1 MRIPLTAFWVV
12 GLLAQAALGQSGT
25 VLRGAGATFPAP
37 IYQKWIE
44 SFEASAPGQASAP
57 GLRITYDAVG
67 SEEGIERLKRGEV
80 DFAGSDIL
88 PEKNIQDQLG
98 IQPLPAVVGAVV
110 PAYNIQGLSRDLR
123 FTPDVLAGIFLG
135 RITKWNDPRIKEVNR
150 GARLPAAD
158 IVVVHR
164 SDGSGTTYVWS
175 EYLYKT
181 SPAWRDAVGTGS
193 TLHWPTGPGPS
204 GQSAKGNEGVAGTLS
219 RTPYSIGY
227 LEFIYALR
235 NELSYGAVKNA
246 AGKFV
251 RPEIDSITAAARTA
265 PPAEPFRVSIAD
277 APGRD
282 AYPIAAFTWLLV
294 SSKMPPGEK
303 RERLAAFLEWAFS
316 SGQREAG
323 SLGYVALPE
332 ELAQQERSV
341 VARLKK

>member
-1 MRIPLTAFWVV
+1 MRIPLTGFLAI
-12 GLLAQAALGQSGT
+12 GLLAEAAFGQSEGA
-25 VLRGAGATFPAP
+25 LRGAGATFPAP

-44 SFEASAPGQASAP
+44 SFQASAP
-57 GLRITYDAVG
+57 GMRITYEAVG
-67 SEEGIERLKRGEV
+67 SEEGIQRLRRGEV
-80 DFAGSDIL
+80 DFAASDIL
-88 PEKNIQDQLG
+88 PDKDIQDQLG
-98 IQPLPAVVGAVV
+98 IEPLPSVVGAVV
-110 PAYNIQGLSRDLR
+110 PAYNIQGLARDLR
-123 FTPDVLAGIFLG
+123 FTPELLSEIFLG

-150 GARLPAAD
+150 GVSLPAAN

-175 EYLYKT
+175 EFLSRT
-181 SPAWRDAVGTGS
+181 SPAWRAAVGAGS
-193 TLHWPTGPGPS
+193 TLQWPA
-204 GQSAKGNEGVAGTLS
+204 GQGAKGNEGVAEALT

-235 NELSYGAVKNA
+235 NELSYAAVKNA

-265 PPAEPFRVSIAD
+265 PAAELLRTAIAD

-294 SSKMPPGEK
+294 SAKMTAGPK
-303 RERLAAFLEWAFS
+303 RERMAAFLDWAFS

-323 SLGYVALPE
+323 ALGYVALPE
-332 ELAQQERSV
+332 ELAGQQRSAA
-341 VARLKK
+341 ARFRAH

>member
-1 MRIPLTAFWVV
+1 MRRPLTTVCVV
-12 GLLAQAALGQSGT
+12 GLLAQAALGQSGA

-44 SFEASAPGQASAP
+44 SFEASAPGQAGAP
-57 GLRITYDAVG
+57 GLRITYEAVG
-67 SEEGIERLKRGEV
+67 SEEGIEHLKRGEV

-88 PEKNIQDQLG
+88 PDKNIQDQLG

-110 PAYNIQGLSRDLR
+110 PAYNIQGLARDLR
-123 FTPDVLAGIFLG
+123 FTPDVLAAIFLG

-150 GARLPAAD
+150 GASLPAAN

-175 EYLYKT
+175 EYLSKT

-193 TLHWPTGPGPS
+193 TLHWPTG
-204 GQSAKGNEGVAGTLS
+204 QSAKGNEGVAETLT

-277 APGRD
+277 ASGRD
-282 AYPIAAFTWLLV
+282 AYPIASFTWLLV
-294 SSKMPPGEK
+294 SSKTPPGAK
-303 RERLAAFLEWAFS
+303 RERLVAFLDWVFS

-323 SLGYVALPE
+323 ALGYVALPE
-332 ELAQQERSV
+332 ELAKQQRSV
-341 VARLKK
+341 IAQLKKK

>member
-1 MRIPLTAFWVV
+1 MRRGLIAFLALSIYSVPVW
-12 GLLAQAALGQSGT
+12 AQAED

-44 SFEASAPGQASAP
+44 SFQSTVP
-57 GLRITYDAVG
+57 GLRISYEPVG
-67 SEEGIERLKRGEV
+67 SEEGIQRLRLGEV
-80 DFAGSDIL
+80 DFAASDIL
-88 PEKNIQDQLG
+88 PDKNLQEQLG
-98 IQPLPAVVGAVV
+98 IDPLPSVVGAIV
-110 PAYNIQGLSRDLR
+110 PAYNLQGLARDLR
-123 FTPDVLAGIFLG
+123 FTPDLLARIFLG

-150 GARLPAAD
+150 GVNLPTAD

-175 EYLYKT
+175 EYLSKT
-181 SPAWRDAVGTGS
+181 NPAWREAMGVGS
-193 TLHWPTGPGPS
+193 TLQWTA
-204 GQSAKGNEGVAGTLS
+204 GQAARGNEGVAGVLT

-251 RPEIDSITAAARTA
+251 RPEIDSIAAAARTA
-265 PPAEPFRVSIAD
+265 LPAEHSRVAITD

-294 SSKMPPGEK
+294 SAKMMAGPK
-303 RERLAAFLEWAFS
+303 RERMAAFLEWAFS

-323 SLGYVALPE
+323 ALGYVALPE
-332 ELAQQERSV
+332 ELAGRERS
-341 VARLKK
+341 AAAHFKQAP